1 MAEDTDFAALYR
13 ELGVDATCSLADL
26 RGAWRR
32 RVAKLHPDQGGD
44 AEDTGRLQELNR
56 RFDAALDFH
65 ARFGRLPGA
74 PASGALAQPGAATA
88 HAGPA
93 SGGESTAAFGRISRS
108 FVAAGVLGICVLGWR
123 IVQTGEDSGDGPA
136 REVPAADAH
145 GGSGAEHPARAAIEV
160 LAVSPGM
167 DKARVRAILGEP
179 LAMHDLRWSYGP
191 SWVEFRCDR
200 VVGWYSAPQRPLHVA
215 DGRES
220 WADTT
225 PADAHCD

>member
-13 ELGVDATCSLADL
+13 ELGVDASCSLTDL

-44 AEDTGRLQELNR
+44 AEDTGRLQVLNR
-56 RFDAALDFH
+56 QFDAALDFH

-74 PASGALAQPGAATA
+74 PPPGLLAR
-88 HAGPA
+88 AGRSSIDMDA
-93 SGGESTAAFGRISRS
+93 GGEASAGFRRISRY
-108 FVAAGVLGICVLGWR
+108 FVVAGLLGICVLGWR
-123 IVQTGEDSGDGPA
+123 ILQIDDTGDRAA

-145 GGSGAEHPARAAIEV
+145 GGSGTEHPAQAAIEV
-160 LAVSPGM
+160 LAVSAGM
-167 DKARVRAILGEP
+167 DKPRVRAILGEP
-179 LAMHDLRWSYGP
+179 LEMHDLRWSYGP

-200 VVGWYSAPQRPLHVA
+200 VVGWYSAPQRPLNVA

-220 WADTT
+220 WADAT
-225 PADAHCD
+225 PADAACD

>member
-56 RFDAALDFH
+56 QFDAALDFH

-74 PASGALAQPGAATA
+74 PLSRALAQSGTPLRGTASSPG
-88 HAGPA
+88 GD
-93 SGGESTAAFGRISRS
+93 STAAFGRISRY
-108 FVAAGVLGICVLGWR
+108 FVAVGLLGICVLGWR
-123 IVQTGEDSGDGPA
+123 IVQTAEDSGRGPA
-136 REVPAADAH
+136 REVLAADAH
-145 GGSGAEHPARAAIEV
+145 GGSGAEHAARVAIEV

-167 DKARVRAILGEP
+167 DKPRVRAILGEP
-179 LAMHDLRWSYGP
+179 LQMHELRWSYGP

-200 VVGWYSAPQRPLHVA
+200 VVGWYSAPQRPLNVA

-225 PADAHCD
+225 PAGASCD

>member
-44 AEDTGRLQELNR
+44 AEDTGRLQALNR
-56 RFDAALDFH
+56 RFDAAVDFH

-74 PASGALAQPGAATA
+74 PPPGLLAVQAASHADASAAVEDA
-88 HAGPA
+88 AGFA
-93 SGGESTAAFGRISRS
+93 RISRW
-108 FVAAGVLGICVLGWR
+108 FVVAGLLGICVLGWR
-123 IVQTGEDSGDGPA
+123 ILQTDHGDGIA

-145 GGSGAEHPARAAIEV
+145 GGSGAEAPAQAAIAV
-160 LAVSPGM
+160 LAVSAGM
-167 DKARVRAILGEP
+167 DKPRVRAILGEP
-179 LAMHDLRWSYGP
+179 LEMHDLRWSYGP

-200 VVGWYSAPQRPLHVA
+200 VVGWYSAPHRPLNVA

-220 WADTT
+220 WADATA
-225 PADAHCD
+225 ADAACD

>member
-1 MAEDTDFAALYR
+1 MRMAEDTDFAALYR
-13 ELGVDATCSLADL
+13 ELGIDATCSLADL
-26 RGAWRR
+26 RSAWRR

-74 PASGALAQPGAATA
+74 PLPGALGQPVVPEPRTD
-88 HAGPA
+88 
-93 SGGESTAAFGRISRS
+93 GGTDATAAFARISRY
-108 FVAAGVLGICVLGWR
+108 FVAAGLLGICVLGWR
-123 IVQTGEDSGDGPA
+123 IVQTGDADDGLA
-136 REVPAADAH
+136 RGVHAVDAH
-145 GGSGAEHPARAAIEV
+145 GGGGAEHPARAAIEV

-179 LAMHDLRWSYGP
+179 LEMHDQRWSYGP

-200 VVGWYSAPQRPLHVA
+200 VVGWYSAPRRPLNVA

-220 WADTT
+220 HADTT
-225 PADAHCD
+225 PAGMACD

>member
-13 ELGVDATCSLADL
+13 ELGIDATCSLADL
-26 RGAWRR
+26 RAAWRR

-44 AEDTGRLQELNR
+44 AEDAARLQALNR

-74 PASGALAQPGAATA
+74 PPPGALAQVVAQDP
-88 HAGPA
+88 HAPA
-93 SGGESTAAFGRISRS
+93 GKDPAAAFGRIPRY
-108 FVAAGVLGICVLGWR
+108 FVAVGLLGICVLGWR
-123 IVQTGEDSGDGPA
+123 IVQTGDAGDGLA
-136 REVPAADAH
+136 RGVHAADAH
-145 GGSGAEHPARAAIEV
+145 GGGGAEHPARAAIEV

-179 LAMHDLRWSYGP
+179 QQMHDQRWSYGP

-200 VVGWYSAPQRPLHVA
+200 VVGWYSAPRRPLNVA

-225 PADAHCD
+225 PAGTTCD